1 MAQIL
6 IRNLSPETV
15 EQLKELAKRN
25 RRSLEA
31 EVRGI
36 LEDAARRERRLTVEE
51 LLKIADSIRE
61 ASGPQSSDS
70 TDLIREDRER

>member
-6 IRNLSPETV
+6 IRDLDPKTV

-31 EVRGI
+31 EVRRI
-36 LEDAARRERRLTVEE
+36 LEDAAKRERRLTVEE

-70 TDLIREDRER
+70 TELIREDRER

>member
-6 IRNLSPETV
+6 IRDLSAETV
-15 EQLKELAKRN
+15 EQLKELARHN

-36 LEDAARRERRLTVEE
+36 LEDVARRERRLTVEE
-51 LLKIADSIRE
+51 LLKIADNIRE
-61 ASGPQSSDS
+61 ASGPQSTDS